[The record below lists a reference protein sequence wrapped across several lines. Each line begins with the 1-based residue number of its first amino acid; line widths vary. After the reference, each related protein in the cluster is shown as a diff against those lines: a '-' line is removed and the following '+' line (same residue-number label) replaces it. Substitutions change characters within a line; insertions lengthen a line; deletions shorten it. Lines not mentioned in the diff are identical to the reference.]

1 MDLESINKK
10 KETLEGVRM
19 SLKEKF
25 IGIDE
30 IIDKIINGISLWY
43 IIPEYQLRPLIIN
56 LWGITGVGKTDLVR
70 TLIKLLNLNDKFV
83 EVQLDMKDNYS
94 LNIQSYLEL
103 SDIEPDEQC
112 VLLLDE
118 MQRFRSI
125 DETGKLLESKY
136 FNDIWMLLSD
146 GKFQNN
152 NKRRR
157 DLIEMYF
164 DELYWK
170 EEKKSKSVDTPD
182 QKTELVED
190 KSESD
195 DKKYKMSYWSASQ
208 LKKLIKTKYSTEE
221 IMMLSSDKKLEII
234 KTALCDK
241 STSEGKTYSKMLI
254 FISGNLDEAYH
265 MASDVDDC
273 ERDADIYNELS
284 KRITILDIKDA
295 LLKKFKPEQ
304 ISRFGNNHIIY
315 PILNKENYY
324 SIIKKYCNQILDN
337 IYTKN
342 KIKIN
347 ITDNIYDIIYKNGVF
362 PAQGVRPVIST
373 ISNVIESNIPYF
385 LFICLE
391 NNKNNILI
399 DFDNDNSCLFCK
411 IDKKIYNK
419 KITLDID
426 NIKKNKSL
434 DEKMLILVHELGHAL
449 VYTLLFKTAPKQINI
464 NAAGFSNG
472 FVVNHSSIDNKTF
485 LQNRMCIFLAG
496 LVAEEF
502 IFGDKYKSNGS
513 QSDIAN
519 ATHIASQYIRKFAM
533 NGTISHIFPNNV
545 NIGYDGNYNTDKSDE
560 EIEHILHDEKI
571 RCEGLLKS
579 NINVFKALINYT
591 IENNKIDIED
601 FINICLEYNLE
612 INNFEIND
620 KLIYNYSE
628 KLKTFLGK

>member
-10 KETLEGVRM
+10 KEILESVRIL
-19 SLKEKF
+19 LKEKF

-83 EVQLDMKDNYS
+83 EIQLDMKDNYS

-125 DETGKLLESKY
+125 DETGKLIESKY

-146 GKFQNN
+146 GKFQND
-152 NKRRR
+152 NKRKR

-170 EEKKSKSVDTPD
+170 ESEKKLKTPD
-182 QKTELVED
+182 TEKTED
-190 KSESD
+190 SNTDSEIE
-195 DKKYKMSYWSASQ
+195 KKYKMTYWSASR
-208 LKKLIKTKYSTEE
+208 LKKLIKTKYTAEE
-221 IMMLSSDKKLEII
+221 IMTLSSDEKLEVI

-284 KRITILDIKDA
+284 KRITILDIKEA

-337 IYTKN
+337 IYIKN

-347 ITDNIYDIIYKNGVF
+347 LTDNIYDIIYKNGVF

-373 ISNVIESNIPYF
+373 ISNIIESNIPYF

-391 NNKNNILI
+391 HNKNKILI
-399 DFDNDNSCLFCK
+399 DFDNTTSNLFCK
-411 IDKKIYNK
+411 LDKTRYNK

-434 DEKMLILVHELGHAL
+434 DEKMLVLVHELGHAL
-449 VYTLLFKTAPKQINI
+449 VYTLLFKTTPKQINI

-472 FVVNHSSIDNKTF
+472 FVINHSSVDNKTF
-485 LQNRMCIFLAG
+485 LKNRICVLLAG
-496 LVAEEF
+496 IVAEEF
-502 IFGDKYKSNGS
+502 IYGDDYKSNGS
-513 QSDIAN
+513 QSDILN

-533 NGTISHIFPNNV
+533 NGTISYIFPKNQ
-545 NIGYDGNYNTDKSDE
+545 NIGYDGYFNTNKSDK
-560 EIEHILHDEKI
+560 EIEHILRDEKI
-571 RCEGLLKS
+571 KCEDLLKT
-579 NINVFKALINYT
+579 NINIFKALINYT
-591 IENNKIDIED
+591 IENNKIEIED
-601 FINICLEYNLE
+601 FINICL
-612 INNFEIND
+612 
-620 KLIYNYSE
+620 
-628 KLKTFLGK
+628 

>member
-1 MDLESINKK
+1 MDLKLINKK
-10 KETLEGVRM
+10 KEILESVRI

-25 IGIDE
+25 IGIDD

-70 TLIKLLNLNDKFV
+70 TLIKLLNMNDKFV
-83 EVQLDMKDNYS
+83 EIQLDMKDNYS

-118 MQRFRSI
+118 MQRFRTI
-125 DETGKLLESKY
+125 DENGKLLESKY

-146 GKFQNN
+146 GKFQND

-170 EEKKSKSVDTPD
+170 EEKKSKNLNNVEVT
-182 QKTELVED
+182 ED
-190 KSESD
+190 KSNSD
-195 DKKYKMSYWSASQ
+195 TDIDKKYKMSYWYASR
-208 LKKLIKTKYSTEE
+208 LKKLIKTKHTTEE
-221 IMMLSSDKKLEII
+221 LMMLSSDEKLELI
-234 KTALCDK
+234 KLALCDK

-284 KRITILDIKDA
+284 KRLTILDIKDA
-295 LLKKFKPEQ
+295 LLRKFKPEQ

-315 PILNKENYY
+315 PILNRENYY

-342 KIKIN
+342 KIKIDVTN
-347 ITDNIYDIIYKNGVF
+347 NIYDIIYKNGVF

-391 NNKNNILI
+391 HNKNKILI
-399 DFDNDNSCLFCK
+399 DFDNTTSSLFCNVDNTRY
-411 IDKKIYNK
+411 DKKI
-419 KITLDID
+419 ILDID

-449 VYTLLFKTAPKQINI
+449 IYTLLFKTVPKQINI

-472 FVVNHSSIDNKTF
+472 FVVNHSSVDNKTF
-485 LQNRMCIFLAG
+485 LKNRICVVLAG

-502 IFGDKYKSNGS
+502 IFGDDYKSNGS
-513 QSDIAN
+513 QSDIMN
-519 ATHIASQYIRKFAM
+519 ATNIASQFIRKFAM
-533 NGTISHIFPNNV
+533 NGTISHIFPNTLNTH
-545 NIGYDGNYNTDKSDE
+545 NEGYYNTDKSDE
-560 EIEHILHDEKI
+560 EIEHFLRDEKI
-571 RCEGLLKS
+571 RCEDLLKK
-579 NINVFKALINYT
+579 NVNTFKSLINFA
-591 IENNKIDIED
+591 IENNKIEIED
-601 FINICLEYNLE
+601 FINICLENNLE
-612 INNFEIND
+612 INKIEISD
-620 KLIYNYSE
+620 KLIYNYSD

>member
-10 KETLEGVRM
+10 KEILESVRIL
-19 SLKEKF
+19 LKEKF

-83 EVQLDMKDNYS
+83 EIQLDMKDNYS

-125 DETGKLLESKY
+125 DETGKLIESKY

-146 GKFQNN
+146 GKFQND
-152 NKRRR
+152 NKRKR

-170 EEKKSKSVDTPD
+170 ESEKKLKTPD
-182 QKTELVED
+182 TEKTED
-190 KSESD
+190 SNTDSEIE
-195 DKKYKMSYWSASQ
+195 KKYKMTYWSASR
-208 LKKLIKTKYSTEE
+208 LKKLIKTKYTAEE
-221 IMMLSSDKKLEII
+221 IMTLSSDEKLEVI

-284 KRITILDIKDA
+284 KRITILDIKEA

-337 IYTKN
+337 IYIKN

-347 ITDNIYDIIYKNGVF
+347 LTDNIYDIIYKNGVF

-373 ISNVIESNIPYF
+373 ISNIIESNIPYF

-391 NNKNNILI
+391 HNKNKILI
-399 DFDNDNSCLFCK
+399 DFDNTTSNLFCK
-411 IDKKIYNK
+411 LDKTRYNK

-434 DEKMLILVHELGHAL
+434 DEKMLVLVHELGHAL
-449 VYTLLFKTAPKQINI
+449 VYTLLFKTTPKQINI

-472 FVVNHSSIDNKTF
+472 FVINHSSVDNKTF
-485 LQNRMCIFLAG
+485 LKNRICVLLAG
-496 LVAEEF
+496 IVAEEF
-502 IFGDKYKSNGS
+502 IYGDDYKSNGS
-513 QSDIAN
+513 QSDILN

-533 NGTISHIFPNNV
+533 NGTISYIFPKNQ
-545 NIGYDGNYNTDKSDE
+545 NIGYDGYFNTNKSDK
-560 EIEHILHDEKI
+560 EIEHILRDEKI
-571 RCEGLLKS
+571 KCEDLLKT
-579 NINVFKALINYT
+579 NINIFKALINYT
-591 IENNKIDIED
+591 IENNKIEIED

-612 INNFEIND
+612 ITNFEIND
-620 KLIYNYSE
+620 KLIYNYNE

>member
-10 KETLEGVRM
+10 KEILEGVRI

-146 GKFQNN
+146 GKFQND

-157 DLIEMYF
+157 DLIEIYF

-170 EEKKSKSVDTPD
+170 EEKKSKNDNTD
-182 QKTELVED
+182 KKTELTEN
-190 KSESD
+190 KSDSE
-195 DKKYKMSYWSASQ
+195 DKKYKMTYWSASR
-208 LKKLIKTKYSTEE
+208 LKKLIKTKYSTEDL
-221 IMMLSSDKKLEII
+221 MMLSSDEKLKII
-234 KTALCDK
+234 KNALCDK
-241 STSEGKTYSKMLI
+241 STTEGKTYSKMLI

-284 KRITILDIKDA
+284 KRITVLDIKEA

-337 IYTKN
+337 INTKN
-342 KIKIN
+342 KIKID

-373 ISNVIESNIPYF
+373 ISNIIESNIPYF

-391 NNKNNILI
+391 HNKNKILV
-399 DFDNDNSCLFCK
+399 DFDNSTSSLFCK
-411 IDKKIYNK
+411 VGKTRYDK

-426 NIKKNKSL
+426 NIKKNKSI
-434 DEKMLILVHELGHAL
+434 DEKMLVLVHELGHAL
-449 VYTLLFKTAPKQINI
+449 VYTLLFKTVPKQINI

-472 FVVNHSSIDNKTF
+472 FIINHLSVDNKTF
-485 LQNRMCIFLAG
+485 LKNRMCVLLAG

-502 IFGDKYKSNGS
+502 IYGDDYKSNGS
-513 QSDIAN
+513 HSDIMN
-519 ATHIASQYIRKFAM
+519 ATHIASQFIRKFAM
-533 NGTISHIFPNNV
+533 NGTISHIFPNTV
-545 NIGYDGNYNTDKSDE
+545 NTVYDGHYNTIKSDE
-560 EIEHILHDEKI
+560 EIEHILRDEKM
-571 RCEGLLKS
+571 RCEDLLKI
-579 NINVFKALINYT
+579 NINVFKALINFAV
-591 IENNKIDIED
+591 ENNKIETVD

>member
-1 MDLESINKK
+1 MDIESINKK
-10 KETLEGVRM
+10 KEILEGVRI

-70 TLIKLLNLNDKFV
+70 TLIKFLNLNDKFV

-146 GKFQNN
+146 GKFQND

-157 DLIEMYF
+157 DLIEIYF

-170 EEKKSKSVDTPD
+170 EEKKSKNDNTD
-182 QKTELVED
+182 KKTELTENNSD
-190 KSESD
+190 SE
-195 DKKYKMSYWSASQ
+195 DKKYKMTYWSASR
-208 LKKLIKTKYSTEE
+208 LKKLIKTKYSTEDL
-221 IMMLSSDKKLEII
+221 MMLSSDEKLKII
-234 KTALCDK
+234 KNALCDK
-241 STSEGKTYSKMLI
+241 STSEGKTFSKMLI

-284 KRITILDIKDA
+284 KRITVLDIKEA

-337 IYTKN
+337 INTKN
-342 KIKIN
+342 KIKID

-373 ISNVIESNIPYF
+373 ISNIIESNIPYF
-385 LFICLE
+385 LFIC
-391 NNKNNILI
+391 
-399 DFDNDNSCLFCK
+399 
-411 IDKKIYNK
+411 
-419 KITLDID
+419 
-426 NIKKNKSL
+426 
-434 DEKMLILVHELGHAL
+434 
-449 VYTLLFKTAPKQINI
+449 
-464 NAAGFSNG
+464 
-472 FVVNHSSIDNKTF
+472 
-485 LQNRMCIFLAG
+485 
-496 LVAEEF
+496 
-502 IFGDKYKSNGS
+502 
-513 QSDIAN
+513 
-519 ATHIASQYIRKFAM
+519 
-533 NGTISHIFPNNV
+533 
-545 NIGYDGNYNTDKSDE
+545 
-560 EIEHILHDEKI
+560 
-571 RCEGLLKS
+571 
-579 NINVFKALINYT
+579 
-591 IENNKIDIED
+591 
-601 FINICLEYNLE
+601 
-612 INNFEIND
+612 
-620 KLIYNYSE
+620 
-628 KLKTFLGK
+628 

>member
-1 MDLESINKK
+1 MDIESINKK
-10 KETLEGVRM
+10 KEILEGVRI

-146 GKFQNN
+146 GKFQND

-157 DLIEMYF
+157 DLIEIYF

-170 EEKKSKSVDTPD
+170 EEKKSKNDNTD
-182 QKTELVED
+182 KKTELTENNSD
-190 KSESD
+190 SE
-195 DKKYKMSYWSASQ
+195 DKKYKMTYWSASR
-208 LKKLIKTKYSTEE
+208 LKKLIKTKYSTEDL
-221 IMMLSSDKKLEII
+221 MMLSSDEKLKII
-234 KTALCDK
+234 KNALCDK
-241 STSEGKTYSKMLI
+241 STSEGKTFSKMLI

-284 KRITILDIKDA
+284 KRITVLDIKEA

-337 IYTKN
+337 INTKN
-342 KIKIN
+342 KIKID

-373 ISNVIESNIPYF
+373 ISNIIESNIPYF

-391 NNKNNILI
+391 HNKNKILV
-399 DFDNDNSCLFCK
+399 DFDNSTSSLFCK
-411 IDKKIYNK
+411 VGKTIYDK

-426 NIKKNKSL
+426 NIKKNKSI
-434 DEKMLILVHELGHAL
+434 DEKMLVLVHELGHAL

-464 NAAGFSNG
+464 NASGFSNG
-472 FVVNHSSIDNKTF
+472 FIINHLSVDNKTF
-485 LQNRMCIFLAG
+485 LKNRMCVLLAG

-502 IFGDKYKSNGS
+502 IYGDDYKSNGS
-513 QSDIAN
+513 QSDIMN
-519 ATHIASQYIRKFAM
+519 ATHIASQFIRKFAM
-533 NGTISHIFPNNV
+533 NGTISHIFPNTINTT
-545 NIGYDGNYNTDKSDE
+545 YDGHYNTNKSDE
-560 EIEHILHDEKI
+560 EIEHILRDEKM
-571 RCEGLLKS
+571 RCEDLLKT
-579 NINVFKALINYT
+579 NINVFKALINFAV
-591 IENNKIDIED
+591 ENNKIETVD
-601 FINICLEYNLE
+601 FINICLKYNLE